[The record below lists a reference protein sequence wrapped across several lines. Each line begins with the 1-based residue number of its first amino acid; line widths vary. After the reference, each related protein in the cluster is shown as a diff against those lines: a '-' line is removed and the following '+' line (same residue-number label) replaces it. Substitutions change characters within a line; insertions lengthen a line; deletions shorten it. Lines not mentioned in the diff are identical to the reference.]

1 MAGAPG
7 EINLKTLLAG
17 MKPRLNPGEYVYC
30 RRPSLEGL
38 PLEALLGFFREEEG
52 LTIILGRKTA
62 DDLGLPYDYVA
73 AWVTLMVNSSL
84 EAVGFTAV
92 VAEALAREN
101 ISCNVVAAYGHDHLF
116 FRLAD
121 ADRAMVL
128 LQELSK
134 KQ

>member
-1 MAGAPG
+1 M
-7 EINLKTLLAG
+7 
-17 MKPRLNPGEYVYC
+17 
-30 RRPSLEGL
+30 
-38 PLEALLGFFREEEG
+38 GFFREEEG